1 MVERLYTPDQA
12 CQLLGCGKTRLYR
25 YMKDGQIPSVKLGKS
40 RRIRKSD
47 LDGFIEGLTDG
58 EA

>member
-1 MVERLYTPDQA
+1 MVERLYTPEQA
-12 CQLLGCGKTRLYR
+12 CRLLGCGKTRLYG

-47 LDGFIEGLTDG
+47 LDEFIDGLSDG
-58 EA
+58 E